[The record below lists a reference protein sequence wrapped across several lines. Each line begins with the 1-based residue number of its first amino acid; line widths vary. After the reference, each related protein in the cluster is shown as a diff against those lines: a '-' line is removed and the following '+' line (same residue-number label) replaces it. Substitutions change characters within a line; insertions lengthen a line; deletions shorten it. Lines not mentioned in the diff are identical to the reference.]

1 MSKVDIWMPLYIADY
16 MADTAYLT
24 TEQSGAYLHLL
35 MAYWRNGPPPDNDAI
50 LASITKLSPNAWS
63 IARPVLEAFFNI
75 MDGAWLNKRL
85 EQELSK
91 AKTNRSTSHD
101 KAVKAA
107 QARWNKEDNASSML
121 QALPEHMP
129 EQCPSPSPSPSPLT
143 PSLPS
148 DSKPSRTAR
157 GSRLS
162 EDWSLPAEWA
172 EWALANT
179 PAVNVILESAKFR
192 DYWVA
197 KSGKD
202 ATKNSWEATWR
213 NWCRNVQTR
222 TGATV
227 QPQITPAYKEYRP
240 K

>member
-1 MSKVDIWMPLYIADY
+1 MPLYIADY

-50 LASITKLSPNAWS
+50 LSSITKLSPDAWS
-63 IARPVLEAFFNI
+63 IARPVLEGFFDVI
-75 MDGAWLNKRL
+75 DGAWLNKRL

-91 AKTNRSTSHD
+91 AKHNRTANHER
-101 KAVKAA
+101 AVKAA
-107 QARWNKEDNASSML
+107 AARWNKVDNAPSML
-121 QALPEHMP
+121 EALHEDMHK
-129 EQCPSPSPSPSPLT
+129 QCPSPSPSPSPSPITT
-143 PSLPS
+143 PSESKASRTPRASRLQEDWTLPS
-148 DSKPSRTAR
+148 
-157 GSRLS
+157 
-162 EDWSLPAEWA
+162 EWA

-179 PAVNVILESAKFR
+179 PSVNVILEAAKFR

-222 TGATV
+222 TGGMS
-227 QPQITPAYKEYRP
+227 QPQQASGYKEYRP